1 MKWTITYS
9 ARSHLGLCRGN
20 NEDNLFANGVIL
32 PSDLGNRSF
41 SLDGVANGPAVFAVC
56 DGMGGEEAGET
67 ASLLV
72 AETLRGSAEEL
83 RCAPPRQL
91 DEAVWQYVRQAH
103 QAIQLSAQDV
113 RSGSTLALCVI
124 TTSGIHCF
132 NLGDSRIYC
141 LRRGHFWLVTNDH
154 TVEGDRMCMGFHPR
168 AGERADHRL
177 TRCIGIGELRPVEAY
192 PVIPGSCRLL
202 ICSDGLSGMVDN
214 QEMEDILARQICP
227 QAADLLLQSAL
238 KNGGHDN
245 ITAIVLDVERRGMFH
260 FN

>member
-91 DEAVWQYVRQAH
+91 EEAVWQYVRQAH
-103 QAIQLSAQDV
+103 QAIHLSA
-113 RSGSTLALCVI
+113 
-124 TTSGIHCF
+124 
-132 NLGDSRIYC
+132 
-141 LRRGHFWLVTNDH
+141 
-154 TVEGDRMCMGFHPR
+154 
-168 AGERADHRL
+168 
-177 TRCIGIGELRPVEAY
+177 
-192 PVIPGSCRLL
+192 
-202 ICSDGLSGMVDN
+202 
-214 QEMEDILARQICP
+214 
-227 QAADLLLQSAL
+227 
-238 KNGGHDN
+238 
-245 ITAIVLDVERRGMFH
+245 
-260 FN
+260 